1 MGTLERAAEAAA
13 AARKISR
20 RLSLREHKMPETT
33 VPVSLR
39 DAFLEDPFFRTGW
52 DEMNSECK
60 EMRSFTSK
68 EGDNSLSM
76 DRGWPWLPKQWMLPQ
91 LLKDSDFHLPE
102 MKDSLMMGL
111 QEEKDK
117 MEVTLDT
124 SGYKPD
130 ELKVEIKDGELC
142 VEGKHEER
150 SQTGEV
156 MVSRHFSRRFGMP
169 QNVKKE
175 GIVSNLSQDG
185 VMVITMPKEQRIE
198 EVERGNTPIQVD
210 HVRSSS
216 ERKTTTEEAS
226 AKLKREEISNQ
237 GRVDNFEGAGEM
249 QRRRRSLSKAG
260 RSRDTS
266 RARETTNTNTV
277 DTAKENKESK
287 TNTRGSSRGREMVV
301 ERREERRERGRS
313 RARDLQVPMT
323 LRQPFL
329 EDDFFKGT
337 LARLENTREDFFKQA
352 RESFEESMKQM
363 ESRMSN
369 SLSLNNQGM
378 NDSFFPKDWIM
389 NPPSSL
395 NKNFGSMLDKKRDCS
410 TIKHNEDDNKVEVH
424 LDTSGYK
431 PDELKVQVEGGIVRV
446 EGKHEEKSEA
456 GAVMVS
462 RQFVKEYALPESS
475 KPEGVESSL
484 SKDGVLV
491 ITMPKPRK
499 AINQDKSRSVPIAIK

>member
-1 MGTLERAAEAAA
+1 MGRLERAVEAEV
-13 AARKISR
+13 ARKISR
-20 RLSLREHKMPETT
+20 RQLREDKMPETT

-52 DEMNSECK
+52 DEMNSECR
-60 EMRSFTSK
+60 EMTSFASK
-68 EGDNSLSM
+68 EGDTTLANM
-76 DRGWPWLPKQWMLPQ
+76 DRGFPWLPKQWMLPQ
-91 LLKDSDFHLPE
+91 LLQDFHLPE
-102 MKDSLMMGL
+102 MKDSLMLGL

-130 ELKVEIKDGELC
+130 ELKVEIKEGELC

-156 MVSRHFSRRFGMP
+156 MVSRQFSRRFGMP

-175 GIVSNLSQDG
+175 SIVSNLSQDG

-198 EVERGNTPIQVD
+198 EVERGDTPIQVG

-216 ERKTTTEEAS
+216 GRKTTTEEAS
-226 AKLKREEISNQ
+226 AQLKREEISNQ
-237 GRVDNFEGAGEM
+237 GRVDNFEGPGEM

-266 RARETTNTNTV
+266 RARETIT
-277 DTAKENKESK
+277 TAIDYAKDNKESK
-287 TNTRGSSRGREMVV
+287 TSTRGSSRGREMVV

-329 EDDFFKGT
+329 DDPFFKAT

-352 RESFEESMKQM
+352 RESFEEGMKQM

-369 SLSLNNQGM
+369 SLTLNTQGM

-389 NPPSSL
+389 NPQPSL
-395 NKNFGSMLDKKRDCS
+395 TENFGSMLDRKRDCS

-491 ITMPKPRK
+491 ITMPKPKK
-499 AINQDKSRSVPIAIK
+499 AINHDKSRSVPIAIK

>member
-1 MGTLERAAEAAA
+1 MGRVERALKAAA
-13 AARKISR
+13 VRKVSR
-20 RLSLREHKMPETT
+20 RQLRENKMPETT

-52 DEMNSECK
+52 DEMNSKCK

-175 GIVSNLSQDG
+175 GIVSTLSQDG

-210 HVRSSS
+210 HVRSST

-226 AKLKREEISNQ
+226 AKVKREEISNQ
-237 GRVDNFEGAGEM
+237 GRVDSFDGPGEM

-266 RARETTNTNTV
+266 RAREATTTFETG
-277 DTAKENKESK
+277 KENKERK
-287 TNTRGSSRGREMVV
+287 TSSSRGSSSRGREMVV
-301 ERREERRERGRS
+301 ERREERIER
-313 RARDLQVPMT
+313 
-323 LRQPFL
+323 
-329 EDDFFKGT
+329 
-337 LARLENTREDFFKQA
+337 
-352 RESFEESMKQM
+352 
-363 ESRMSN
+363 
-369 SLSLNNQGM
+369 
-378 NDSFFPKDWIM
+378 
-389 NPPSSL
+389 
-395 NKNFGSMLDKKRDCS
+395 
-410 TIKHNEDDNKVEVH
+410 
-424 LDTSGYK
+424 
-431 PDELKVQVEGGIVRV
+431 
-446 EGKHEEKSEA
+446 
-456 GAVMVS
+456 
-462 RQFVKEYALPESS
+462 
-475 KPEGVESSL
+475 
-484 SKDGVLV
+484 
-491 ITMPKPRK
+491 
-499 AINQDKSRSVPIAIK
+499 

>member
-1 MGTLERAAEAAA
+1 MGRLERSAKAEAP
-13 AARKISR
+13 RKIPR
-20 RLSLREHKMPETT
+20 KQEHKMPETT

-210 HVRSSS
+210 HVRSST
-216 ERKTTTEEAS
+216 ERKTTTEETS
-226 AKLKREEISNQ
+226 AKVKREDILNQ
-237 GRVDNFEGAGEM
+237 GRVDSFDGPGEM

-266 RARETTNTNTV
+266 RARETITSAIN
-277 DTAKENKESK
+277 AKENKESK
-287 TNTRGSSRGREMVV
+287 ASGTRSSSRGREMVV

-329 EDDFFKGT
+329 DDPFFKGT
-337 LARLENTREDFFKQA
+337 LKSLESTRDDFFKQA
-352 RESFEESMKQM
+352 RQSFEESLKQM

-369 SLSLNNQGM
+369 ALTLNTQGS
-378 NDSFFPKDWIM
+378 NDSLFPKDWM
-389 NPPSSL
+389 MKPPAPL
-395 NKNFGSMLDKKRDCS
+395 TDNFGSMLDRRQDCS
-410 TIKHNEDDNKVEVH
+410 TI
-424 LDTSGYK
+424 
-431 PDELKVQVEGGIVRV
+431 
-446 EGKHEEKSEA
+446 
-456 GAVMVS
+456 
-462 RQFVKEYALPESS
+462 
-475 KPEGVESSL
+475 
-484 SKDGVLV
+484 
-491 ITMPKPRK
+491 
-499 AINQDKSRSVPIAIK
+499 

>member
-1 MGTLERAAEAAA
+1 MGRLERSAKAEAP
-13 AARKISR
+13 RKISR
-20 RLSLREHKMPETT
+20 KQEHKMPETT

-216 ERKTTTEEAS
+216 ERKTSTEEAS
-226 AKLKREEISNQ
+226 AKQKREDILNQ
-237 GRVDNFEGAGEM
+237 GRVDNFDGPGEM

-266 RARETTNTNTV
+266 RARETSTTTA
-277 DTAKENKESK
+277 DTAKENRESK
-287 TNTRGSSRGREMVV
+287 TTSARGSSRGREMVV
-301 ERREERRERGRS
+301 ERREERIERGRS
-313 RARDLQVPMT
+313 RGRDVQVPMT

-329 EDDFFKGT
+329 DDPFFKGT
-337 LARLENTREDFFKQA
+337 LAKLENTREDFFKQA
-352 RESFEESMKQM
+352 RESFEESIKQM

-369 SLSLNNQGM
+369 ALTLNPDKGLS
-378 NDSFFPKDWIM
+378 DSFFPKDWIM

-395 NKNFGSMLDKKRDCS
+395 SENFGSMLDRKRDCS
-410 TIKHNEDDNKVEVH
+410 TIKHKEDDNKVEVH

>member
-1 MGTLERAAEAAA
+1 MGRVERAVTA

-20 RLSLREHKMPETT
+20 KQLKKMPETT

-52 DEMNSECK
+52 DEMNSKCR
-60 EMRSFTSK
+60 EMRSFA
-68 EGDNSLSM
+68 EGNNTLATM
-76 DRGWPWLPKQWMLPQ
+76 DRSWPLLPKQWMLPQ
-91 LLKDSDFHLPE
+91 LFQDFHLPE
-102 MKDSLMMGL
+102 MKDSLMLGL

-130 ELKVEIKDGELC
+130 ELKVEIKGGELC

-150 SQTGEV
+150 SQSGEV
-156 MVSRHFSRRFGMP
+156 MVSRQFSRRFGLP

-175 GIVSNLSQDG
+175 DIVSNLSQDG

-198 EVERGNTPIQVD
+198 EVERGSTPIQVD
-210 HVRSSS
+210 HVRSSA
-216 ERKTTTEEAS
+216 ERKTEEVS
-226 AKLKREEISNQ
+226 SREKKSQDITNE
-237 GRVDNFEGAGEM
+237 GRVDNFEGPGEM

-260 RSRDTS
+260 RSMDTS
-266 RARETTNTNTV
+266 RARETITSAIN
-277 DTAKENKESK
+277 AKENKESK
-287 TNTRGSSRGREMVV
+287 ASGTRSSSRGHEMVV
-301 ERREERRERGRS
+301 ERKEERRERGRS

-329 EDDFFKGT
+329 DDPFFKGT
-337 LARLENTREDFFKQA
+337 LKSLESTRDDFFKQA
-352 RESFEESMKQM
+352 RQSFEESLKQM

-369 SLSLNNQGM
+369 ALILNTQGSDDSL
-378 NDSFFPKDWIM
+378 FPKDWM
-389 NPPSSL
+389 KPPAPL
-395 NKNFGSMLDKKRDCS
+395 TDNFGSMLERKQDCS

-431 PDELKVQVEGGIVRV
+431 PDELKVQVEGSTVRV
-446 EGKHEEKSEA
+446 EGKHEERSQA

-462 RQFVKEYALPESS
+462 RQFVKEYALPEGS

-499 AINQDKSRSVPIAIK
+499 AINTDKSRSVPIAIK

>member
-1 MGTLERAAEAAA
+1 MGRLERSAKAEAP
-13 AARKISR
+13 RKISR
-20 RLSLREHKMPETT
+20 KQLREHKMPETT

-52 DEMNSECK
+52 DEMNSECR
-60 EMRSFTSK
+60 EMRSFASK
-68 EGDNSLSM
+68 EGGNTMASM
-76 DRGWPWLPKQWMLPQ
+76 ERGWPWVPKQWMLPQ
-91 LLKDSDFHLPE
+91 LLQDFHLPE
-102 MKDSLMMGL
+102 MKDSLMLGL

-130 ELKVEIKDGELC
+130 ELKVEIKEGELC

-198 EVERGNTPIQVD
+198 EVERGDTPIQID

-226 AKLKREEISNQ
+226 AKVKREEISNQ
-237 GRVDNFEGAGEM
+237 GRVDNFDGPGEM

-260 RSRDTS
+260 RSRDTG
-266 RARETTNTNTV
+266 RARETTTSVETGK
-277 DTAKENKESK
+277 DRKESK
-287 TNTRGSSRGREMVV
+287 TSTSRGSSRGREMVV
-301 ERREERRERGRS
+301 ERRDERKERGRS

-329 EDDFFKGT
+329 DDPFFKGT

-369 SLSLNNQGM
+369 SLSLNTQDM

-395 NKNFGSMLDKKRDCS
+395 NDNFGSMLDRKRDCS
-410 TIKHNEDDNKVEVH
+410 TIKHNEDENKVEVH

-484 SKDGVLV
+484 GKDGVLV

-499 AINQDKSRSVPIAIK
+499 AINQDKGRNVPIAIK

>member
-1 MGTLERAAEAAA
+1 MGRLERSAKAEAP
-13 AARKISR
+13 RKIPR
-20 RLSLREHKMPETT
+20 KQEHKMPETT

-102 MKDSLMMGL
+102 MKDSLLMGL
-111 QEEKDK
+111 QEE
-117 MEVTLDT
+117 
-124 SGYKPD
+124 
-130 ELKVEIKDGELC
+130 
-142 VEGKHEER
+142 EER
-150 SQTGEV
+150 
-156 MVSRHFSRRFGMP
+156 
-169 QNVKKE
+169 
-175 GIVSNLSQDG
+175 LS
-185 VMVITMPKEQRIE
+185 
-198 EVERGNTPIQVD
+198 TPIQVD

-216 ERKTTTEEAS
+216 ERKTSTEEAS
-226 AKLKREEISNQ
+226 AKQKREDILNQ
-237 GRVDNFEGAGEM
+237 GRVDNFDGPGEM
-249 QRRRRSLSKAG
+249 QRRRRSLLKAG

-266 RARETTNTNTV
+266 GARETSTTTA
-277 DTAKENKESK
+277 DTAKENRESK
-287 TNTRGSSRGREMVV
+287 TTSARGSSRGREMVV
-301 ERREERRERGRS
+301 ERREERIERGRS
-313 RARDLQVPMT
+313 RGRDVQVPMT

-329 EDDFFKGT
+329 DDPFFKGT
-337 LARLENTREDFFKQA
+337 LAKLENTREDFFKQA
-352 RESFEESMKQM
+352 RESFEESIKQM

-369 SLSLNNQGM
+369 ALTLSP
-378 NDSFFPKDWIM
+378 DSFFPKDWIM

-395 NKNFGSMLDKKRDCS
+395 SENFGSMLDRKRDCS
-410 TIKHNEDDNKVEVH
+410 TIKHKEDDNKVEVH

-462 RQFVKEYALPESS
+462 RQFVKEYALPESG

>member
-1 MGTLERAAEAAA
+1 MGRVERAVTA

-20 RLSLREHKMPETT
+20 KQLKKMPETT

-52 DEMNSECK
+52 DISECR
-60 EMRSFTSK
+60 EMSSFASN
-68 EGDNSLSM
+68 EGNSTMANM
-76 DRGWPWLPKQWMLPQ
+76 DRAWPWLPKQWMLPQ
-91 LLKDSDFHLPE
+91 VLQDFHLPE
-102 MKDSLMMGL
+102 MKDSLMLGL

-117 MEVTLDT
+117 TEVTLDT

-156 MVSRHFSRRFGMP
+156 MVSRQFSRRFGMP

-216 ERKTTTEEAS
+216 ERKTSTEEAS
-226 AKLKREEISNQ
+226 AKVTRNGISNQ
-237 GRVDNFEGAGEM
+237 GRVDNFDGPGEM

-266 RARETTNTNTV
+266 RARETTT
-277 DTAKENKESK
+277 TAVETGKDNKERK
-287 TNTRGSSRGREMVV
+287 TSTSRGSNRGREMVV
-301 ERREERRERGRS
+301 ERREERGVS

-329 EDDFFKGT
+329 DDPFFKGT
-337 LARLENTREDFFKQA
+337 LARLETTREDFFKQA
-352 RESFEESMKQM
+352 RESFEESIKQT

-369 SLSLNNQGM
+369 SLTMNNQDM

-395 NKNFGSMLDKKRDCS
+395 NENFGSMLDRKRDCS

-462 RQFVKEYALPESS
+462 RHFVKEYALPEKS
-475 KPEGVESSL
+475 KPEGVESCL

-491 ITMPKPRK
+491 ITMPKPKK